1 MEYGT
6 QRGPGGTVRRSSR
19 ETETKEAFKTTEF
32 WVFVVILLGLFI
44 AGLVADTGDEEAID
58 GFGAERVWLYA
69 VILSVG
75 YMISRGIAK
84 SGSRTPSGDSNTEG
98 GIGERV
104 KAAAQV
110 LREGDSSSEHAQPT
124 QPTQQVQQVRPEDQ
138 RQY

>member
-32 WVFVVILLGLFI
+32 WVFVVILIGLFI
-44 AGLVADTGDEEAID
+44 AGLVADSGDDSVD

-75 YMISRGIAK
+75 YMVSRGIAK
-84 SGSRTPSGDSNTEG
+84 SGSRTPSADSNTEG
-98 GIGERV
+98 GIADRV

-110 LREGDSSSEHAQPT
+110 LREGDSSTEHAQPT
-124 QPTQQVQQVRPEDQ
+124 QQTQQVQPEDQ
-138 RQY
+138 RHY